1 MKEQQSI
8 MCVEAEVAWIS
19 GKAAA
24 DLGSLLGLATGER
37 ATASRRCWPGEGDR
51 SDARPGDAKK
61 RRGCWPDPSDL
72 PSGDVRPAEAI
83 GDIIR
88 GRWL

>member
-1 MKEQQSI
+1 
-8 MCVEAEVAWIS
+8 VAWIS

-37 ATASRRCWPGEGDR
+37 PAGSRRCWPGEGDR
-51 SDARPGDAKK
+51 AAKK

>member
-1 MKEQQSI
+1 M
-8 MCVEAEVAWIS
+8 AWIS

-51 SDARPGDAKK
+51 SKK
-61 RRGCWPDPSDL
+61 RRGCWPDPRDL

-88 GRWL
+88 GRRL

>member
-1 MKEQQSI
+1 MHH
-8 MCVEAEVAWIS
+8 VEAEVAWIS
-19 GKAAA
+19 GKVAA

-37 ATASRRCWPGEGDR
+37 KATSRRCWPGEGDR
-51 SDARPGDAKK
+51 SKK

-72 PSGDVRPAEAI
+72 PGGDVRPAEAI

-88 GRWL
+88 GR